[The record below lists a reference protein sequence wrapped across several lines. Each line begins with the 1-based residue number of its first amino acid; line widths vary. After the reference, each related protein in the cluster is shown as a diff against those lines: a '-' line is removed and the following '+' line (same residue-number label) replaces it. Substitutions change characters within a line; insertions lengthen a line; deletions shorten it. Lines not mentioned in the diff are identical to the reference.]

1 MKVRLRHTSA
11 YTALALLALT
21 LAACSGLRTDF
32 AKRSSHALSPTTSTP
47 SARYVHA
54 AANQHPEESGF
65 RLLSNGT
72 NALMSRVA
80 LIDEAKHS
88 IDLQYYIFAND
99 ATGRL
104 VAQHLLAAADRGVRV
119 RMLIDGLAAS
129 NAIGMFDA
137 LNASPNIK
145 VRLFNPFHAR
155 KPSVLSKA
163 VRLLF
168 SLSRLNHRMHNKSF
182 IVDNNVA
189 IIGGRNIANAYFSAD
204 RTTDFRD
211 LDLIA
216 IGPVVKAASR
226 AFDEYWNSREAYPV
240 TAFHGDHASHYNL
253 AQLRKDLGR
262 DARHFAQ
269 SDYAQAAAQDYPNGP
284 SGDRRGEW
292 FWGPA
297 LLVADKPAKVEM
309 QHDDPALRIGPRMR
323 VMTDEAQH
331 ELLLISPYFVPTKQ
345 DVRYLVG
352 LVARGVTVQVL
363 TNSLASTD
371 ETAVDAGYSRHRRA
385 LLKGGVQLY
394 ELRPATGPPHPLTAM
409 GTSSG
414 VSLHAKAIVVDR
426 QQVFVGSLNMD
437 QRSKLL
443 NTEMGIIVNSPKL
456 ARAVQRFFDIASSPA
471 NAYRV
476 SLVAK
481 GLPHAGRM
489 QWQAREDGKTVTYTH
504 DPDTALKRRLEV
516 DLLRWLPIQG
526 ML

>member
-1 MKVRLRHTSA
+1 MKAWLRCASA
-11 YTALALLALT
+11 CAVLTLSALT
-21 LAACSGLRTDF
+21 LGACSALRSDF
-32 AKRSSHALSPTTSTP
+32 VKRSSRALPPTTSTP

-54 AANQHPEESGF
+54 AANRHPDQSGF
-65 RLLSNGT
+65 RLLSDGT

-88 IDLQYYIFAND
+88 VDLQYYIYAND

-119 RMLIDGLAAS
+119 RMLIDD
-129 NAIGMFDA
+129 IDVRHEVDMFEA
-137 LNASPNIK
+137 LNASPNIE
-145 VRLFNPFHAR
+145 VRLFNPFHTR
-155 KPSVLSKA
+155 KPSLLSKA
-163 VRLLF
+163 VQLLV
-168 SLSRLNHRMHNKSF
+168 SPSRLDHRMHNKSF

-189 IIGGRNIANAYFSAD
+189 IVGGRNIGDDYFSFD

-216 IGPVVKAASR
+216 IGPVVKGASR
-226 AFDEYWNSREAYPV
+226 VFDEYWNFPDAYPV
-240 TAFHGDHASHYNL
+240 TAFHGGHASRGDL

-262 DARHFAQ
+262 EARDFAQ
-269 SDYAQAAAQDYPNGP
+269 SDYARAAALGYPDGP
-284 SGDRRGEW
+284 SGDRSGEW

-297 LLVADKPAKVEM
+297 VLVADRPAKVEGRT
-309 QHDDPALRIGPRMR
+309 DDPALRIGPRIR
-323 VMTDEAQH
+323 VMTDEARH
-331 ELLLISPYFVPTKQ
+331 ELLLISPYFIPTNE

-352 LVARGVTVQVL
+352 LVARGVMVQVL

-371 ETAVDAGYSRHRRA
+371 ELTVFAGYSRHRRA

-394 ELRPATGPPHPLTAM
+394 ELRPATGAPQPFTAK

-426 QQVFVGSLNMD
+426 QQVFVGSMNMD

-443 NTEMGIIVNSPKL
+443 NTEMGIIVDSSAL
-456 ARAVQRFFDIASSPA
+456 AQAVRQFFDTASSPA

-476 SLVAK
+476 SLAGE

-489 QWQAREDGKTVTYTH
+489 QWRARDGSKTITCTH
-504 DPDTALKRRLEV
+504 DPGTTAKQRLEV
-516 DLLRWLPIQG
+516 VLLKWLPIQG
-526 ML
+526 LL